1 MSRGRS
7 VLRHPVQFAIA
18 CAVLFW
24 SLLAVV
30 ISGSRLVSVYLS
42 KSDFSVISSYEK
54 CEQPY
59 NNRCERHYTIRDQVT
74 GDERDLVPF
83 GGQFPISPLPDDVH
97 ILKRGYSFVYE
108 VSGEREE
115 WPSLGFYSF
124 VLMCGLLVSVGWF
137 YLGGISFV
145 KRCIERDE

>member
-1 MSRGRS
+1 M
-7 VLRHPVQFAIA
+7 QFAIA

-30 ISGSRLVSVYLS
+30 ISGSRLLSVYLS
-42 KSDFSVISSYEK
+42 RNDFSVISSYEK

-59 NNRCERHYTIRDQVT
+59 NNRCERHYIIRDQMT
-74 GDERDLVPF
+74 GDEGDLVPF
-83 GGQFPISPLPDDVH
+83 GGQFPISPLPDDSH
-97 ILKRGYSFVYE
+97 IRKRAYSFVYE

-115 WPSLGFYSF
+115 LPSLGSYSF
-124 VLMCGLLVSVGWF
+124 VLMCGLLVSGGWF

-145 KRCIERDE
+145 KRCIEREE